1 LNNMPR
7 PPHPRRSIGAKTLLA
22 LAGSAW
28 LAVLALRHDEQ
39 AGAGKGTVRD
49 AGRADAPSNFTA
61 RVIVVSDGDSLTLRT
76 PERRELRVRL
86 HGIDAPEWQQP
97 NGTQA
102 RAALASLVKG
112 KTVKVSSVEMDP
124 YDRLVVD
131 LYDGTNWV
139 NEILVAGGWAWH
151 YKQHSDS
158 PALAQ
163 AERAARARGLG
174 LWRDPHPVPP
184 WAWRQRPENR
194 SDRGRPPARR

>member
-1 LNNMPR
+1 MPP
-7 PPHPRRSIGAKTLLA
+7 PPHPRRFIGAKTLLA

-39 AGAGKGTVRD
+39 ADAGKGRD
-49 AGRADAPSNFTA
+49 AGHAEAPSNFTA

-97 NGTQA
+97 GGTQSRTA
-102 RAALASLVKG
+102 LAALVQG
-112 KTVKVSSVEMDP
+112 KTVRVSSVEMDP

-139 NEILVAGGWAWH
+139 NETLVAGRWARH
-151 YKQHSDS
+151 YTQHSDS

-163 AERAARARGLG
+163 AERAARARKLG

-184 WAWRQRPENR
+184 WVWRQRPENR

>member
-1 LNNMPR
+1 MP
-7 PPHPRRSIGAKTLLA
+7 PPSHHRWFIGAKTILA

-28 LAVLALRHDEQ
+28 LAVLALRQDEPT
-39 AGAGKGTVRD
+39 GAGKVTVRD
-49 AGRADAPSNFTA
+49 AGHVEAPSNFTA
-61 RVIVVSDGDSLTLRT
+61 QVIVISDGDSLTLRT

-97 NGTQA
+97 GGTQS
-102 RAALASLVKG
+102 RTALASLVKG

-139 NEILVAGGWAWH
+139 NETLVAGGWAWH
-151 YKQHSDS
+151 YTQHSDS
-158 PALAQ
+158 HALAQ
-163 AERAARARGLG
+163 AERAARARRLG

-184 WAWRQRPENR
+184 WIWRQRPENR
-194 SDRGRPPARR
+194 SDRGRPPTRR